1 MLGLVAIFWASWT
14 ENLLLKIDSNVPC
27 LVGDQ
32 ILCSTYNAFSFLAS
46 TEKNVNGFRAT
57 VWRIGDTWS
66 FAVASG
72 LTSTVSWEKSMI
84 GRHIIHTSYGHPNFV
99 IVPRIDLEKELP
111 SWSSLN
117 NWSRLVS
124 GSGQNASIKAL
135 KNASAVVHQ
144 WMKRK
149 QEFVCPQKI

>member
-57 VWRIGDTWS
+57 V
-66 FAVASG
+66 
-72 LTSTVSWEKSMI
+72 
-84 GRHIIHTSYGHPNFV
+84 
-99 IVPRIDLEKELP
+99 
-111 SWSSLN
+111 
-117 NWSRLVS
+117 
-124 GSGQNASIKAL
+124 
-135 KNASAVVHQ
+135 
-144 WMKRK
+144 
-149 QEFVCPQKI
+149 